1 MLCLIR
7 SVTFTQQK
15 RQIVELNQM
24 PKWLIFTRTKK
35 EQDCVLGLRY
45 NLGTVSEALW
55 IKAERACRTRGN
67 L

>member
-7 SVTFTQQK
+7 AVTFTQQK
-15 RQIVELNQM
+15 AQFSEPNQL
-24 PKWLIFTRTKK
+24 PKWLKFIRTKK

-45 NLGTVSEALW
+45 NLGAVSEALW
-55 IKAERACRTRGN
+55 IKAERACRTRDN